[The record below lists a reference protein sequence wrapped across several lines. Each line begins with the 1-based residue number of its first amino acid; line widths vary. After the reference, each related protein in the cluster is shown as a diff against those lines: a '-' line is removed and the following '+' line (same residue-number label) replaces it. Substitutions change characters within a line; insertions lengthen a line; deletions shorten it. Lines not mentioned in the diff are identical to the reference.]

1 MVDIKRLAN
10 PLFLRDEDLR
20 QTAELLYFGYR
31 NFTVKADDILTV
43 HGYGRAHHRVL
54 YFVGRQPGMTVGQ
67 LLAIL
72 QITKQSLARVLK
84 TLVDDGA
91 VEQRSGDQDRR
102 KRRLYLSAAGAAL
115 EAKVAQAQIRL
126 LRETFLAAGPEAVEG
141 FRAVITGLVPKEER
155 HRFPQSRY

>member
-1 MVDIKRLAN
+1 MADIKRSAN

-20 QTAELLYFGYR
+20 QAMELLYFGYR
-31 NFTVKADDILTV
+31 NFTSEADEMLTA

-54 YFVGRQPGMTVGQ
+54 YFVGRQPGMTVKQ
-67 LLAIL
+67 LLALL

-84 TLVDDGA
+84 TLIEDGA

-102 KRRLYLSAAGAAL
+102 ERLLYLSTAGAAL
-115 EAKVAQAQIRL
+115 EAEVAQAQIRL

-141 FRAVITGLVPKEER
+141 FRSVITGLVPAEER
-155 HRFPQSRY
+155 HRFT